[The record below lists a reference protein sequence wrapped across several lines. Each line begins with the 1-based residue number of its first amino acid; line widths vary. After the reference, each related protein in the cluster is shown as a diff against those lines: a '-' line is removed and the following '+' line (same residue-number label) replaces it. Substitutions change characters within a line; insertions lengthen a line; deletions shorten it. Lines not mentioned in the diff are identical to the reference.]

1 MKKIIPLNVD
11 KDGCARCLTAGMFK
25 FGFTN
30 LMQIGWSGTTSTIIA
45 EISDERIFSCAIRS
59 RNKTIE
65 YEKKLEIGEENVANA
80 LTLFDKDSM
89 ILIL

>member
-45 EISDERIFSCAIRS
+45 EINESYFSCAIRNRS
-59 RNKTIE
+59 NGTDNEPR
-65 YEKKLEIGEENVANA
+65 LEIGEEDVANA
-80 LTLFDKDSM
+80 LTSFDKDSM
-89 ILIL
+89 ILITN